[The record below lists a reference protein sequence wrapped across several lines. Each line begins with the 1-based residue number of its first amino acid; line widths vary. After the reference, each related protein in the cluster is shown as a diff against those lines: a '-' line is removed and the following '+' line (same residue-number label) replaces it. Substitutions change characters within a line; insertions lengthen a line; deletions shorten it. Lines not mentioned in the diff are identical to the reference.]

1 MNLVEPAEPKTW
13 HFVGVPPLRSGG
25 LLGRGELLTHA
36 VDLLARDDDVAFVGV
51 GGVGKSA
58 LASALVRHDA
68 VRARFRGGVFWLSVG
83 RTEADTPAWRLQLID
98 WARALDMPQDRIV
111 AAERT
116 GTDSLLSLVDHGI
129 GAAPMLLVF
138 DDVWEESDAL
148 LFKDVGADCRRILT
162 TRMDSVASAFSASG
176 LLLVD
181 DLYDADARE
190 LFDRLAP
197 AVAKRRPETAGLCIS
212 AVGRLPL
219 VLVIV
224 ASYLQARI
232 VDDPTRFDE
241 ALNEVLDVRS
251 RLNLAPSL
259 ARSNMT
265 RLPEGTEATL
275 DAVIGLSAAWLSPDD
290 RNAFISLAAFPPKLN
305 SFSWEAARAV
315 AASREAIVT
324 LRRYRLVE
332 DLTGELRLTMHQTI
346 HDYAIRGTGGDP
358 EAYRRMA
365 EYFLTF
371 ISEQQDSTADTETW
385 LRALEL
391 EKDNIGTALEWAMD
405 HGETLLAYRLMSAL
419 WQYWYRRSRYAR
431 AKELADKVLE
441 LDLTDTTRNSLLLRA
456 KVLNDT
462 GNFAYNMADL
472 EEAERRHLEALDIR
486 DTLADDTVAGSW
498 NNLSLVYRERG
509 RYGEADSLLKKA
521 VKRNRDVGN
530 HYWEALNLG
539 NLGVNARCLG
549 DLDGSEAYL
558 RKAAPIFADLGDR
571 WGQAM
576 TYIDLALT
584 LVHLDRLK
592 EARELL
598 VGTLADR
605 WRVEDQKL
613 SAAALRGLAAI
624 SSAECR
630 PEWSLNLLRA
640 SLALSVPILDRLGE
654 HQCLMALLSAY
665 GDQNDHARVARL
677 SGILAALRRSTGLAA
692 SPLIERATA
701 RAVKDAQT
709 SLGDSFVTL
718 ADEGRTTE
726 MAEDGDFDLE
736 KCAQPFF
743 GDVDVEAVVSG
754 ATAQE

>member
-1 MNLVEPAEPKTW
+1 
-13 HFVGVPPLRSGG
+13 LRSGG
-25 LLGRGELLTHA
+25 LLGRGDLLTHA
-36 VDLLARDDDVAFVGV
+36 VDLLGRDDDVAFAGV

-58 LASALVRHDA
+58 LASALVRDDA

-116 GTDSLLSLVDHGI
+116 GTDSLLELVDHGI
-129 GAAPMLLVF
+129 GAARMLLVF

-148 LFKDVGADCRRILT
+148 LFKDLGADCRRILT
-162 TRMDSVASAFSASG
+162 TRMGSLASAFSASG
-176 LLLVD
+176 LVLVD
-181 DLYDADARE
+181 DLRDADARE

-197 AVAKRRPETAGLCIS
+197 AVAKRRPETARLCIS

-251 RLNLAPSL
+251 RLTLAPPLSRSSL
-259 ARSNMT
+259 T
-265 RLPEGTEATL
+265 RLPEGTAATL
-275 DAVIGLSAAWLSPDD
+275 DAVIGLSAAWLSPED
-290 RNAFISLAAFPPKLN
+290 RRALTSLAAFPHKLN

-315 AASREAIVT
+315 AASRDAIVT
-324 LRRYRLVE
+324 LRRYSLVE
-332 DLTGELRLTMHQTI
+332 DLAGELRLTMHQTI
-346 HDYAIRGTGGDP
+346 HDYARRGTGGDP

-371 ISEQQDSTADTETW
+371 ISEQQDSAADTETW

-405 HGETLLAYRLMSAL
+405 CGETLLAYRLMSAL

-431 AKELADKVLE
+431 AKELADRVLE
-441 LDLTDTTRNSLLLRA
+441 LELMDTTKSSLLLRA

-486 DTLADDTVAGSW
+486 RMLADDTVAGSW

-509 RYGEADSLLKKA
+509 RYAEADSLLNKA
-521 VKRNRDVGN
+521 VQRNRDVGN
-530 HYWEALNLG
+530 RYWEALNLG
-539 NLGVNARCLG
+539 NLGVNERCLG
-549 DLDGSEAYL
+549 DLDASEAYL
-558 RKAAPIFADLGDR
+558 RKAASIFVDLGDR

-576 TYIDLALT
+576 TCIDLALT
-584 LVHLDRLK
+584 LVGRDRLI

-598 VGTLADR
+598 AGTLADR

-613 SAAALRGLAAI
+613 SAAALRGLAAV
-624 SSAECR
+624 SSAEGC

-654 HQCLMALLSAY
+654 HQCLMLLLSAY
-665 GDQNDHARVARL
+665 GDQNDHASVARL
-677 SGILAALRRSTGLAA
+677 SGILTALRVSTGLAA
-692 SPLIERATA
+692 SPPAERATSH
-701 RAVKDAQT
+701 AVRDAQT
-709 SLGDSFVTL
+709 SLRDMFETL
-718 ADEGRTTE
+718 ADEGRATAT
-726 MAEDGDFDLE
+726 AKDGVLDLE
-736 KCAQPFF
+736 ECVQPLF

-754 ATAQE
+754 ASAQE